1 MLAFCTLLPKFSLL
15 RKILLFGLLAAFI
28 NSGCRPDINQL
39 NWQVEALVPLLKTR
53 IDFNDLQSL
62 DSAVASSDS
71 GLIQLVF
78 STKIASLKPGEIAPP
93 FNDVF
98 ENTATLKKITLG
110 QRVITNSI
118 SLGRIAGQAGI
129 QGALLV
135 AANGTSQV
143 IPPLANIGPSNFNI
157 DATDFFQSMILQ
169 DGWLVLKM
177 ENNFPIDITNI
188 QYEIRNQLSGSFIIQ
203 NTVASLPAGAVHYDS
218 VRLINNFLIE
228 GQLVASLV
236 NLDSPGSNGNSVL
249 IDTSDAID
257 LRVTLD
263 KLDPVSATA
272 VFPAQDLFNETA
284 TAQIFPPSA
293 LLTSVHVKE
302 GKIFMD
308 ALSTID
314 DSINLI
320 YRLPGATNNGTVLEF
335 LEIIPAAPAGSS
347 VNAFREIPVE
357 NYTLDLTG
365 LPDTTGVY
373 NTFYTIFRGG
383 IDSTGRL
390 INLSL
395 DDSVFVRTGIN
406 ELIADRGYGFLGF
419 DTISSV
425 ERAPFDAFSEIVGGN
440 FQLEDVQMTLEIE
453 NYIGAEFDFRIK
465 DVKAFASTQSTSLNW
480 NQMGFDF
487 NIGRAFESSPG
498 AKPTP
503 GLLTIPLNNANSNI
517 QDLIEILPDTF
528 SIDLDAFMNKGKSP
542 SDFTQFLNTNYG
554 IEAWLN
560 ATVPMSVGIEDLI
573 FRDTIPFNF
582 DDFDEGNQ
590 LNSGSLKILASN
602 HYPFSADLKIYLV
615 EDNAYV
621 SDTLFTSQAIAAAEV
636 SSEGRVIAAT
646 DSQVEIILEPS
657 VFNRLRATRQL
668 ILEIQINT
676 PAYPDLFEFN
686 SRDYIDL
693 SLIGDFNTWR
703 R

>member
-1 MLAFCTLLPKFSLL
+1 LAFT
-15 RKILLFGLLAAFI
+15 FG
-28 NSGCRPDINQL
+28 GCRPDVDQL
-39 NWQVEALVPLLKTR
+39 NWQVDALIPLLKTR
-53 IDFNDLQSL
+53 IDFKDLQSL
-62 DSAVASSDS
+62 DSAIATNDN

-78 STKIASLKPGEIAPP
+78 SNRVASLKPSEIAPP

-98 ENTATLKKITLG
+98 QNTATLKKITLG
-110 QRVITNSI
+110 QRVINNSI
-118 SLGRIAGQAGI
+118 SLGRIAGQAGL

-157 DATDFFQSMILQ
+157 DATEFFQSLILQ
-169 DGWLVLKM
+169 DGWLVLRM

-188 QYEIRNQLSGSFIIQ
+188 QYEIRNQISGNFLVQ

-228 GQLVASLV
+228 GQLIASLV

-284 TAQIFPPSA
+284 TAKIFPPSA

-302 GKIFMD
+302 GRIFMD

-314 DSINLI
+314 DSINLT
-320 YRLPGATNNGTVLEF
+320 YRLPGASNNGNILEF
-335 LEIIPAAPAGSS
+335 LEIIPAAAAGSS
-347 VNAFREIPVE
+347 VNAYREIPVE

-365 LPDTTGVY
+365 LPDTTGVF

-395 DDSVFVRTGIN
+395 DDSVYVQTGIKD
-406 ELIADRGYGFLGF
+406 LIADRGYGFLGF
-419 DTISSV
+419 DTINSE
-425 ERAPFDAFSEIVGGN
+425 ERVAFDAFRDVLGGD
-440 FQLEDVQMTLEIE
+440 FQLDDVQMSLDIE
-453 NYIGAEFDFRIK
+453 NYIGAEFDFRIN
-465 DVKAFASTQSTSLNW
+465 DVKSFALGQTTSLVW
-480 NQMGFDF
+480 NQLGFDF
-487 NIGRAFESSPG
+487 SINRAFENSPG
-498 AKPTP
+498 AEPTP
-503 GLLTIPLNNANSNI
+503 GTLSIPLNNTNSNI
-517 QDLIEILPDTF
+517 QDLIETLPDTF
-528 SIDLDAFMNKGKSP
+528 SLKLNAFMNKGKSA
-542 SDFTQFLNTNYG
+542 SDFSQFLNTNYG
-554 IEAWLN
+554 IDAWLN
-560 ATVPMSVGIEDLI
+560 ATVPLNLAIENLL

-582 DDFDEGNQ
+582 DDFDRGNQ
-590 LNSGSLKILASN
+590 LNSGSLKVIASN
-602 HYPFSADLKIYLV
+602 HYPFAADLKIYIV
-615 EDNAYV
+615 EDNNFV
-621 SDTLFTSQAIAAAEV
+621 SDTLFSNQSIAAAII
-636 SSEGRVIAAT
+636 SNDGNVIEAKE
-646 DSQVEIILEPS
+646 SQVEIILEPA
-657 VFNRLRATRQL
+657 VFDKFRATQSL
-668 ILEIQINT
+668 VIEVQFNT
-676 PAYPDLFEFN
+676 PSYPNMVKIN
-686 SRDYIDL
+686 SRDYIDI
-693 SLIGDFNTWR
+693 SLVGDFNAWR

>member
-1 MLAFCTLLPKFSLL
+1 M
-15 RKILLFGLLAAFI
+15 AFI
-28 NSGCRPDINQL
+28 CAGCRPDINQL
-39 NWQVEALVPLLKTR
+39 NWQVDALVPLLKTR

-62 DSAVASSDS
+62 DSTVSRSD
-71 GLIQLVF
+71 GGVIQLVL
-78 STKIASLKPGEIAPP
+78 SNQVASLKPAEIAPP

-98 ENTATLKKITLG
+98 ENTATLRKITLG
-110 QRVITNSI
+110 QRVITNRI

-135 AANGTSQV
+135 AANGTNQV
-143 IPPLANIGPSNFNI
+143 IPPLSNIGPSNFNI
-157 DATDFFQSMILQ
+157 DATDFFQSMVLQ
-169 DGWLVLKM
+169 DGWLVLRM

-188 QYEIRNQLSGSFIIQ
+188 QYEIINQLSNTIILQ
-203 NTVASLPAGAVHYDS
+203 NTIASLPAGTVHYDS
-218 VRLINNFLIE
+218 VQLINNFLIE

-249 IDTSDAID
+249 IDTSDAIN
-257 LRVTLD
+257 LKVTLD

-320 YRLPGATNNGTVLEF
+320 YRLPGATNNGTILEF
-335 LEIIPAAPAGSS
+335 LEVIPAAPVGSS

-395 DDSVFVRTGIN
+395 DDSVFVKTGID
-406 ELIADRGYGFLGF
+406 ELIADRGYGFLGY

-425 ERAPFDAFSEIVGGN
+425 ERAPFDAFLEVLGGN
-440 FQLEDVQMTLEIE
+440 FQLEDVQMSLDIA
-453 NYIGAEFDFRIK
+453 NYIGAEFDFRIN
-465 DVKAFASTQSTSLNW
+465 DVKSISPTQTTSLTW
-480 NQMGFDF
+480 NQLGFDF
-487 NIGRAFESSPG
+487 TINRALENRPG
-498 AKPTP
+498 AQPTP
-503 GLLTIPLNNANSNI
+503 GLLNIPLNNTNSNI
-517 QDLIEILPDTF
+517 QNLLETQPDSF
-528 SIDLDAFMNKGKSP
+528 AIDLDAYMNKGKSP
-542 SDFTQFLNTNYG
+542 TDFTQFLNTNYG

-560 ATVPMSVGIEDLI
+560 ATVPLNVALEGLI

-590 LNSGSLKILASN
+590 INSGSLKVLASN
-602 HYPFSADLKIYLV
+602 HYPFTADLKIYLV
-615 EDNAYV
+615 EDNSYV
-621 SDTLFTSQAIAAAEV
+621 SDSLFTSEPIAAAEV

-646 DSQVEIILEPS
+646 DSELEIILDTK
-657 VFNRLRATRQL
+657 VFDKLRATRRL
-668 ILEIQINT
+668 VIEVQINT
-676 PAYPDLFEFN
+676 PAYPDLVEFN

-693 SLIGDFNTWR
+693 SLVGDFNAWR